1 MRSLGL
7 RPELLR
13 SGLNL
18 DKLGPLNKLS
28 NVSVNAPP
36 HNSHKSPLGSVLK
49 ACPFN
54 IAPD

>member
-7 RPELLR
+7 RPELLP

-18 DKLGPLNKLS
+18 GKLGPLNQLN

-36 HNSHKSPLGSVLK
+36 HNSHNSPLGSVLK
-49 ACPFN
+49 ACPFKS
-54 IAPD
+54 APD